1 VEVLNISGLFF
12 WAKSTLSHS
21 QKLEET
27 QSNSSP
33 AFLWLN
39 KWLTLCANSNGAEA
53 IFLTVISNIYL
64 VTVNRQVGQVGERAM
79 QDMEKCLE
87 NCSQWR
93 PFHSF
98 LSFFSYLTLCTQV
111 RRVWKILLKGEQRK
125 WEGGGGRRSENG
137 KCLSAFYVVAH
148 FSLTKLNDW
157 LSVPFRMVSGSKN
170 PHSGQPTTGKMP
182 HATCHMQHVS
192 AAPLNCI
199 SLPNTS
205 IITPKK
211 K

>member
-1 VEVLNISGLFF
+1 
-12 WAKSTLSHS
+12 
-21 QKLEET
+21 
-27 QSNSSP
+27 
-33 AFLWLN
+33 
-39 KWLTLCANSNGAEA
+39 
-53 IFLTVISNIYL
+53 
-64 VTVNRQVGQVGERAM
+64 M
-79 QDMEKCLE
+79 
-87 NCSQWR
+87 
-93 PFHSF
+93 
-98 LSFFSYLTLCTQV
+98 
-111 RRVWKILLKGEQRK
+111 
-125 WEGGGGRRSENG
+125 GGGAVRGSENG

-211 K
+211 KIRSPQKKKTKYTRQHFSICNKLATNNQRPTTCCIGQLLRLITATHYVNDWVFFLAFLVIVCIFRFCTFGFIFCCIRRHNKNNATTICGSVGG

>member
-1 VEVLNISGLFF
+1 MAAISQLSFFLFLPYF
-12 WAKSTLSHS
+12 VHS
-21 QKLEET
+21 
-27 QSNSSP
+27 SAS
-33 AFLWLN
+33 
-39 KWLTLCANSNGAEA
+39 
-53 IFLTVISNIYL
+53 
-64 VTVNRQVGQVGERAM
+64 
-79 QDMEKCLE
+79 CLE
-87 NCSQWR
+87 NS
-93 PFHSF
+93 
-98 LSFFSYLTLCTQV
+98 
-111 RRVWKILLKGEQRK
+111 LKGGAKEM
-125 WEGGGGRRSENG
+125 GGGAVRGSENG